1 MTPEVQQRWGRL
13 AVRDRLRALLPS
25 SPTPDDDEPPS
36 RRGLAML
43 LSVVVAVVL
52 WFSFSMRDSYTVPMR
67 VPVEVVTTPEGTALA
82 ARPPDSVSAVL
93 EGEGW
98 TLLGLRRSPPAI
110 RVYAE
115 GATVDLLA
123 ALRDPRT
130 LPTGVTVQ
138 SVQPATIELA
148 LDTRTSRRL
157 PIRLRRRVGLAPP
170 HDLLRP
176 PRLRPDSVRVTGA
189 QSLLGGLSDWPTELF
204 VAEDVDESLTRTV
217 ALGDTFGGLLTP
229 AVRQTVVDLDVGEF
243 TVGRRALPVEVVN
256 LPPSVAGVRFEPAE
270 VVAEYRVP
278 LAGDAYGR
286 AERSDAFR
294 AVVDWGDI
302 VRDSTSGTVPVAARW
317 PGDLTLRDVTLEPG
331 RVGYFVQR
339 RPAPAEE

>member
-25 SPTPDDDEPPS
+25 APTPADEEPTS

-52 WFSFSMRDSYTVPMR
+52 WFSFSMRETYTVPIR

-82 ARPPDSVSAVL
+82 ARPPAEVSAVL
-93 EGEGW
+93 QGEGW
-98 TLLGLRRSPPAI
+98 TLLGLRRSPPPV

-123 ALRDPRT
+123 ALQESRW

-138 SVQPATIELA
+138 SVQPASVELA
-148 LDTRTSRRL
+148 LDTETSRRL
-157 PIRLRRRVGLAPP
+157 PIRLRRRIGVAPP

-176 PRLRPDSVRVTGA
+176 PRLEPDSVLVTGA
-189 QSLLGGLSDWPTELF
+189 QSLLGGLADWPTELF
-204 VAEDVDESLTRTV
+204 VAQGVEESLTETV
-217 ALGDTFGGLLTP
+217 ALSDTFGGLLTP
-229 AVRQTVVDLDVGEF
+229 RVRRTIVALDVGEF
-243 TVGRRALPVEVVN
+243 TVGQRRLDVEVVN
-256 LPPSVAGVRFEPAE
+256 LPPSVAGVRFEPAQ
-270 VVAEYRVP
+270 VMAEYRVP

-286 AERSDAFR
+286 AERTDEFR

-317 PGDLTLRDVTLEPG
+317 PDGLNLRDVTVEPG
-331 RVGYFVQR
+331 RVGYFIQR
-339 RPAPAEE
+339 RPPPAEE